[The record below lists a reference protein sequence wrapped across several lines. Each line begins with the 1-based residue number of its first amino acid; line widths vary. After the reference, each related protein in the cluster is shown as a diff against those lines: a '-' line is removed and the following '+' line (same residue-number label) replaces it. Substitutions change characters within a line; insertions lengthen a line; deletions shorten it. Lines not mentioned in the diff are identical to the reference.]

1 MNGILDDFK
10 NAFRRKNNGLIQ
22 IILLNVSVFLALI
35 VLRVVLTLA
44 GASLDASTGK
54 PVIYEFILEQL
65 VLPSA
70 PDRLLYKP
78 WTLFTYFFSHEGIF
92 HLLFNMLFLYW
103 FGKLIDEYLGNRRL
117 VNLYLLGGL
126 MGGLLYVAMYNLL
139 PYFAGQVDSS
149 TLIGASGAVFAV
161 VVGAA
166 TLMPNYT
173 FHLLLLGP
181 VRIKYIAAFYVVL
194 SFAQSIG
201 DNAGGAIAHLG
212 GALLG
217 FVFITQLRRGNDLG
231 KPLTVISEWFGR
243 LFRKKPVMR
252 VTYQNKAKS
261 TYSGY
266 ANPNP
271 GYSIPNQDEID
282 NILDKI
288 SRSGYESLTREEKQ
302 KLFRASQ
309 RKE

>member
-22 IILLNVSVFLALI
+22 IILINVIVFLVLI
-35 VLRVVLTLA
+35 VLRAVLTLG
-44 GASLDASTGK
+44 GALMNPLTNR
-54 PVIYEFILEQL
+54 PVVYEQFVVEQL

-70 PDRLLYKP
+70 LDRLLYKP
-78 WTLFTYFFSHEGIF
+78 WTVVTYFFSHEGIL
-92 HLLFNMLFLYW
+92 HILFNMLFLYW

-126 MGGLLYVAMYNLL
+126 AGGLVFVAMYNLL
-139 PYFAGQVDSS
+139 PFFADKTA
-149 TLIGASGAVFAV
+149 TLIGASGGVYAV

-194 SFAQSIG
+194 SLAQVAG
-201 DNAGGAIAHLG
+201 TNAGGEIAHLG

-231 KPLTVISEWFGR
+231 KPLTATSEWFGR

-266 ANPNP
+266 AKPNP

>member
-10 NAFRRKNNGLIQ
+10 NAFSRKNNGLIQ
-22 IILLNVSVFLALI
+22 IILINLIVFLTLI
-35 VLRVVLTLA
+35 VLQVTLTLT
-44 GASLDASTGK
+44 GAAPYYRLIID
-54 PVIYEFILEQL
+54 QL
-65 VLPSA
+65 ALPSA
-70 PDRLLYKP
+70 LGSLMYKP
-78 WTLFTYFFSHEGIF
+78 WTLFTYFFTHEGIF
-92 HLLFNMLFLYW
+92 HILFNMLFLYW
-103 FGKLIDEYLGNRRL
+103 FGKLIEEYLGNRRL
-117 VNLYLLGGL
+117 INLYILGGL
-126 MGGLLYVAMYNLL
+126 AGGILYIVMYNLF
-139 PYFAGQVDSS
+139 PFFADRVASS
-149 TLIGASGAVFAV
+149 VLIGASGAVFAV

-194 SFAQSIG
+194 SFARSIG
-201 DNAGGAIAHLG
+201 ENAGGDIAHLG

-217 FVFITQLRRGNDLG
+217 FVFIRQLRSGNDLG
-231 KPLTVISEWFGR
+231 RPLTAFAEWFNR

-252 VTYQNKAKS
+252 VTYQNKGKNA
-261 TYSGY
+261 YG
-266 ANPNP
+266 
-271 GYSIPNQDEID
+271 GYSTPNYGVPNQDEID

-288 SRSGYESLTREEKQ
+288 SRSGYESLTKEEKQ